1 MTISERKKISN
12 EIFDA
17 NVVKANEIV
26 AMANGSQKVK
36 EQASEQLMAL
46 QSALSVWVESH
57 QDYKIPTMQ

>member
-26 AMANGSQKVK
+26 AMANGSAKVK